1 MNIYTPA
8 NRFPAGRL
16 KDTVFSGFI
25 RKLSFLLLYTLF
37 TLPQAFAH
45 GGQIELGGGARGPV
59 HLTDRQKQAIALQT
73 APADIQEINKELN
86 INGQIELLPN
96 RQADVSLRIS
106 GQVKVLYTNL
116 GDKVRVGQRL
126 AKVESRLS
134 GNPPPNVNITAPMS
148 GVIDARNVNLGQAVE
163 PNMVLFHISDRSRL
177 IVVAKVYEED
187 IGKIE
192 LGQEANIRVLSYPKR
207 IFNGKVTLIDP
218 TLDPL
223 SRTVD
228 VWIEM
233 SNEKDMLKP
242 NMFTRV
248 SVIIEHDDAA
258 LVVPNGAI
266 IEANGERFVFVAEN
280 NTYQRV
286 EVTIGAH
293 DDKYSQIIDGLVP
306 GDEVVLQGNRQ
317 VYTRWLTG
325 SGQQSK
331 GEKD

>member
-1 MNIYTPA
+1 LNIYTPV
-8 NRFPAGRL
+8 NRL
-16 KDTVFSGFI
+16 KDMVFSNFI
-25 RKLSFLLLYTLF
+25 KKMSLLLLCTLF

-73 APADIQEINKELN
+73 VVADLQEINKELN
-86 INGQIELLPN
+86 INGQIQLLPN
-96 RQADVSLRIS
+96 NQADVSLRIS
-106 GQVKVLYTNL
+106 GQVKVLYSNL
-116 GDKVRVGQRL
+116 GDRVKVGQKL

-134 GNPPPNVNITAPMS
+134 GNPPPTVSITAPMS
-148 GVIDARNVNLGQAVE
+148 GVIDARNVNIGQAVE

-192 LGQEANIRVLSYPKR
+192 LGQEANIRVLSYPKQV
-207 IFNGKVTLIDP
+207 FNGKVTLIDP

-233 SNEKDMLKP
+233 ANEKDMLKP
-242 NMFTRV
+242 NMFARV
-248 SVIIEHDDAA
+248 SVILKHDDAA

-266 IEANGERFVFVAEN
+266 IEANGERFVFVSEN

-286 EVTIGAH
+286 EVIVGAH

-317 VYTRWLTG
+317 VYTLWLTG
-325 SGQQSK
+325 GSQQTK
-331 GEKD
+331 EEKH

>member
-1 MNIYTPA
+1 
-8 NRFPAGRL
+8 
-16 KDTVFSGFI
+16 
-25 RKLSFLLLYTLF
+25 
-37 TLPQAFAH
+37 
-45 GGQIELGGGARGPV
+45 
-59 HLTDRQKQAIALQT
+59 LTDRQKQAIALQS
-73 APADIQEINKELN
+73 APAEIQEINKELN

-116 GDKVRVGQRL
+116 GDKVRAGQKL

-163 PNMVLFHISDRSRL
+163 PNIVLFHISDRSRL

-187 IGKIE
+187 IGKVE
-192 LGQEANIRVLSYPKR
+192 LGQEANIRVLSYPER
-207 IFNGKVTLIDP
+207 FFNGKVTLIDP
-218 TLDPL
+218 TLNPL

-242 NMFTRV
+242 NMFARV
-248 SVIIEHDDAA
+248 SVIIERNDAA
-258 LVVPNGAI
+258 LVVPNSAI
-266 IEANGERFVFVAEN
+266 IEANGERFVFVGEN

-293 DDKYSQIIDGLVP
+293 DDKYSQIVDGLVP

-317 VYTRWLTG
+317 VYTLWLTG
-325 SGQQSK
+325 GSQQSQE
-331 GEKD
+331 EKH